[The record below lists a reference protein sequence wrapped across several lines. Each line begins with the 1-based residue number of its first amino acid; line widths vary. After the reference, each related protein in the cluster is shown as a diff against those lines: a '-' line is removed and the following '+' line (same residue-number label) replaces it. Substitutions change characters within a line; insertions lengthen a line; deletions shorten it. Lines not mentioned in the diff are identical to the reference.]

1 MHMKILIYPILIL
14 LLQSC
19 TATFED
25 QVVKENIKYGNIENC
40 KNGIGL
46 GKIKFGEKKENLVSI
61 LNDRPFNNFLGFRH
75 KDNFFSSDTADV
87 FYHILPKAISNLDSL
102 KNFVATLGF
111 WNDLLLMSVE
121 LYTEDRSTAYNLYKK
136 LNENYGEPKIED
148 SSSPKVY
155 KWECDKIEIILE
167 LLEIGAGPNHYHFI
181 FYDVK
186 TFTAKRNIQDLI
198 RAKERNEQKVNEL

>member
-46 GKIKFGEKKENLVSI
+46 GKIKFGEKKE
-61 LNDRPFNNFLGFRH
+61 NFLGFRH

-136 LNENYGEPKIED
+136 LNENK
-148 SSSPKVY
+148 
-155 KWECDKIEIILE
+155 C
-167 LLEIGAGPNHYHFI
+167 F
-181 FYDVK
+181 
-186 TFTAKRNIQDLI
+186 
-198 RAKERNEQKVNEL
+198 